1 MTSTVT
7 KITKLTL
14 RSFNLTFKIIFYHS
28 GDGIISFDE
37 MCLVIKSCME
47 ENGLWFSE
55 DEINDLADIIFEEA
69 QDETQS
75 YGKTKSLNFIQ
86 LKKHLTKYP
95 GLIENL
101 SINVERWL
109 LPAIEISKKQSMK
122 MPNKLRWSH
131 IRNNYVDVIFIL
143 MFLMIN
149 IGLLTQRAYYYYKL
163 NSNVFYIIA
172 RASGMLSDN
181 CSGKLLCY
189 LFYHISLSCFFCRSV
204 FELHKYIFN
213 PNNAKKK
220 HNIFKIK
227 RIFINSTS

>member
-1 MTSTVT
+1 
-7 KITKLTL
+7 
-14 RSFNLTFKIIFYHS
+14 
-28 GDGIISFDE
+28 
-37 MCLVIKSCME
+37 ME

-163 NSNVFYIIA
+163 NSNVFYIAA
-172 RASGMLSDN
+172 RASGMLSVN
-181 CSGKLLCY
+181 CSYKLPCY
-189 LFYHISLSCFFCRSV
+189 LFYQLI
-204 FELHKYIFN
+204 Y
-213 PNNAKKK
+213 
-220 HNIFKIK
+220 
-227 RIFINSTS
+227 